1 LETVG
6 KITFNS
12 KNSVGK
18 TSLMNQFVNN
28 KFSSQYKATIG
39 ADFLTKEVQ
48 VNDKQVS
55 KTFNYNSKIAM
66 QIWDTAGQE
75 SRETFF

>member
-1 LETVG
+1 
-6 KITFNS
+6 
-12 KNSVGK
+12 
-18 TSLMNQFVNN
+18 MNQFVNN

-55 KTFNYNSKIAM
+55 KNFKPSVTLKSNANLGYC
-66 QIWDTAGQE
+66 WT
-75 SRETFF
+75 RE